1 VHRHLCCEA
10 GGHATTGSGTARKL
24 GHILYVRDCWVLS
37 PVCTHGARKPGHKRH
52 CSTSWDGYGFQ
63 AIWDAIASPWAIA
76 LFTLLPYRVFD
87 GLLLVWRHGTEY
99 VSCSFKT
106 VQRPPPVTT
115 TRSDRDMQ
123 GYQLSSGVKARAAC
137 ILCLAVCQVVLTP
150 AARIHQGQSQILE
163 TLWLVMHHASLHS
176 LLCPQH
182 SCNPTGTQPSS
193 AWCRTGAWMEQGA
206 LCRRSLEG
214 HRLTTLYV

>member
-1 VHRHLCCEA
+1 M
-10 GGHATTGSGTARKL
+10 
-24 GHILYVRDCWVLS
+24 LS

-176 LLCPQH
+176 LLCRQH
-182 SCNPTGTQPSS
+182 SCNPKGNNRMPLAAKQGPGGPFADVLCEALAWGANLPPSMSEVVCHCYACVPACTGS
-193 AWCRTGAWMEQGA
+193 
-206 LCRRSLEG
+206 
-214 HRLTTLYV
+214 TLRN